1 MVFAIVL
8 SALLSGAAAAQ
19 EDVEVWDGT
28 VEVSPGTLT
37 IEKGKSL
44 SYRLRL
50 SKAPTSDGWFVR
62 VRVDGVVYNDG
73 LYKGIRWVP
82 SVGWEFNQDN
92 WDQWR
97 DIHITARDDAEL
109 DTPVKFTHEV
119 WEDDSFCPVHNV
131 GPVTVTVTDEDG
143 TGTTTPPSLSI
154 DDATVAE
161 VSGATAVFTVTLSE
175 TSNQDVTV
183 NYATSNGTAAA
194 GSDYTASNGTLTI
207 QAGSTTGTITVPILD
222 DSVDEANETFTV
234 TLNSPTNATI
244 SGGSGRGTITDN
256 DDPPSLRINDVT
268 VMEAS
273 GARAEFTVTLSAV
286 SGQDVTVNYAT
297 SNGEAVAGSDYTA
310 TGSTLTIQAGSET
323 GTITVPILDDSVNE
337 PNETFTVTLSSPT
350 NATLEDAVGVGTI
363 TEDDL
368 PPSLRID
375 DVRTAEASGATAVFT
390 VRLSRVSGQDVTVAY
405 ATSNGTA
412 VAGSDYTSTGSTL
425 TIQAGSE
432 TGTITVP
439 ILDDALDEP
448 TETFTVRLS
457 NPTNATISDDEG
469 VGTITDNNAPP
480 SLSID
485 DVTVTEASGATAV
498 FTVTLSGVSG
508 RDVTVAYATSNGT
521 AVAGSDYTAT
531 GSTLTIQAGS
541 ETGTIT
547 VPILNDAVSEPAETF
562 TVTLN
567 SPTNATI
574 SDDEG
579 VGTITDNDALPSLRI
594 NDVIVMEASG
604 ARAVFTVTLSAVS
617 GQVVT
622 VDYAT
627 SDVTAVAGS
636 DYTATSSTLT
646 IQAGSPTGTIR
657 VPILNDALDEPD
669 ETFTV
674 RLSNPGN
681 ATLENQEGVGTIT
694 EDDLRTS
701 RPTIRDSRAD
711 SLRPTLRID
720 DAAPVAEASGA
731 AAVFTVTLSGAN
743 SQDVTAAYATS
754 NGTAVAGS
762 DYTATSSTLT
772 IQAGARTG
780 TIQVPILD
788 DSVDEPNETFTVRL
802 SNPTNATILDD
813 EGVGTI
819 ADNDGPPSLS
829 IDDATVTEASGAV
842 AEFTVRL
849 SEASGQD
856 VTVNYTTSNGTA
868 VAGSDYTRTSG
879 KLTFA
884 ATRRNRRSRFRFWTT
899 R

>member
-521 AVAGSDYTAT
+521 AVAGSDYTTAS
-531 GSTLTIQAGS
+531 STLTISAGTP
-541 ETGTIT
+541 TGTIT
-547 VPILNDAVSEPAETF
+547 VPILD
-562 TVTLN
+562 
-567 SPTNATI
+567 
-574 SDDEG
+574 
-579 VGTITDNDALPSLRI
+579 DAL
-594 NDVIVMEASG
+594 
-604 ARAVFTVTLSAVS
+604 
-617 GQVVT
+617 
-622 VDYAT
+622 
-627 SDVTAVAGS
+627 
-636 DYTATSSTLT
+636 
-646 IQAGSPTGTIR
+646 
-657 VPILNDALDEPD
+657 
-669 ETFTV
+669 
-674 RLSNPGN
+674 
-681 ATLENQEGVGTIT
+681 
-694 EDDLRTS
+694 
-701 RPTIRDSRAD
+701 
-711 SLRPTLRID
+711 
-720 DAAPVAEASGA
+720 
-731 AAVFTVTLSGAN
+731 
-743 SQDVTAAYATS
+743 
-754 NGTAVAGS
+754 
-762 DYTATSSTLT
+762 
-772 IQAGARTG
+772 
-780 TIQVPILD
+780 
-788 DSVDEPNETFTVRL
+788 DEPNETFTVRL
-802 SNPTNATILDD
+802 SAPNNATISDS
-813 EGVGTI
+813 EGTGTI
-819 ADNDGPPSLS
+819 TDNDASPSLS
-829 IDDATVTEASGAV
+829 IDDAID
-842 AEFTVRL
+842 L
-849 SEASGQD
+849 PP
-856 VTVNYTTSNGTA
+856 SNE
-868 VAGSDYTRTSG
+868 SS
-879 KLTFA
+879 L
-884 ATRRNRRSRFRFWTT
+884 
-899 R
+899 